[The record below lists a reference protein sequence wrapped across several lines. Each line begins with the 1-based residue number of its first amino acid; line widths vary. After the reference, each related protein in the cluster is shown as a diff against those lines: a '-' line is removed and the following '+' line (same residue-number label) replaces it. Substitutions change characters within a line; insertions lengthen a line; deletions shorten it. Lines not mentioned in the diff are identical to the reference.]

1 MTTEC
6 PVTIQ
11 IYTNNKNMY
20 RLASTQKTHTIT
32 KMDDNINMESTT
44 AEQVNDNINME
55 STTAEQ
61 VNDNINM
68 DSIISGSMND
78 KINMDST
85 ISGSMNVKHKH
96 GQYNIRVNE

>member
-32 KMDDNINMESTT
+32 KMESTT